1 MQIPLLTGIFTDNQA
16 DFRANYP
23 RNMIPIALD
32 QGISTGYLRPA
43 DGIIANG
50 TGPGINRG
58 GILWEGVVYRVM
70 GTEFVSVAQD
80 GTVTT
85 IGTIPGT
92 VRVTMTYS
100 FDKLCIVSEP
110 DAYLYDGTTLT
121 QITDPDLGQVKDG
134 IWIDGYFM
142 FIDDE
147 FIIITELNDPFAI
160 DPLKYGSSEADPD
173 RKSVV

>member
-1 MQIPLLTGIFTDNQA
+1 LNPDANPPVGRIFTDNQA

-43 DGIIANG
+43 DGIIQNG

-58 GILWEGVVYRVM
+58 GILWEGEIYRVM
-70 GTEFVSVAQD
+70 GTDFVSVAQD

-92 VRVTMTYS
+92 NRVS
-100 FDKLCIVSEP
+100 
-110 DAYLYDGTTLT
+110 
-121 QITDPDLGQVKDG
+121 
-134 IWIDGYFM
+134 
-142 FIDDE
+142 
-147 FIIITELNDPFAI
+147 
-160 DPLKYGSSEADPD
+160 
-173 RKSVV
+173 R